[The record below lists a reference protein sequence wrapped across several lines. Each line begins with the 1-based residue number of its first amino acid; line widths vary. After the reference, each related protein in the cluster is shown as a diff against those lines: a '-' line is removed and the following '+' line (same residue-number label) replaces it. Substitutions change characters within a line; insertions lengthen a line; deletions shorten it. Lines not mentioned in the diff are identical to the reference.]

1 MRSDVYLWELIFIDV
16 NIDWAEGV
24 AELKHTTTR
33 LTRGKHTVGG
43 VTGDGTIDA
52 NVSNHAQ
59 CYFTI
64 CLCTLFAKLWSVI
77 VIVYKS

>member
-1 MRSDVYLWELIFIDV
+1 MWELIFIDV
-16 NIDWAEGV
+16 NIDLADGV
-24 AELKHTTTR
+24 AELKHTTAR
-33 LTRGKHTVGG
+33 LLVDTGKTHRGWE
-43 VTGDGTIDA
+43 TGDGTIDA

-64 CLCTLFAKLWSVI
+64 CLCTLLTKLWSVI